1 MSVTIREVAREAGV
15 SVATV
20 SRVLNGSGPVSETT
34 RARIRRVASDLR
46 YVPNGA
52 ARSLITN
59 RTQTLGVILPDLYGE
74 FFSEVIRGVDGA
86 ARLHQYHLLVSS
98 SHSDRDEL
106 QAALQS
112 MHGRVDGLLVMSPH
126 VDARVLQQV
135 LPARVPA
142 ILLGSAQGVVPVHG
156 HVTMD
161 NRGGARLVTRHLIAQ
176 GHRRIVHLAGPD
188 GNADAQARQ
197 VGFLEALAEAG
208 LEADADAVV
217 AGDFTEAGGASA
229 ALQAVQQTQQP
240 TALVAGNDSMAIGAI
255 LALRERGLRVPDD
268 VAVTGF
274 DDLPIGR
281 YFTPA
286 LTTVHVAI
294 DQIGARATA
303 LLVAALEHPAGGDG
317 AADASPPETIPAR
330 LVVRASC
337 GAQR

>member
-20 SRVLNGSGPVSETT
+20 SRVLNSSGPVSEGT
-34 RARIRRVASDLR
+34 RARIERIAQELR

-52 ARSLITN
+52 ARSLITS
-59 RTQTLGVILPDLYGE
+59 RTQTLGVILPDLYGQ
-74 FFSEVIRGVDGA
+74 FFSEVIRGIDGA
-86 ARLHQYHLLVSS
+86 VRAQQYHLLVSS

-106 QAALQS
+106 HAALES

-126 VDARVLQQV
+126 VDAGVLQQV
-135 LPARVPA
+135 LPAHVPA
-142 ILLGSAQGVVPVHG
+142 VLLGSARGEVPVQG

-161 NRGGARLVTRHLIAQ
+161 NFGGARLVTEHLVGL
-176 GHRRIVHLAGPD
+176 GHRRIVHLAGPAE
-188 GNADAQARQ
+188 NADAQARQ
-197 VGFLEALAEAG
+197 AGFRAALDAAG
-208 LEADADAVV
+208 LSESDAVV
-217 AGDFTEAGGASA
+217 TGDFTEEGGGEA
-229 ALQAVQQTQQP
+229 ALRALDRADPP
-240 TALVAGNDSMAIGAI
+240 TALVAANDSMAIGAI
-255 LALRERGLRVPDD
+255 LALRERGVRVPED

-294 DQIGARATA
+294 GQLGVRGTA
-303 LLVAALEHPAGGDG
+303 LLFRALETQNGPAE
-317 AADASPPETIPAR
+317 AAPVPEIIPAQ